1 MSDYE
6 ELRRR
11 HMADATALAP
21 RLIEQL
27 AWSAERLASHRVT
40 RLRELVQVA
49 VERSPWH
56 HKRLG
61 GLNPGALDEAALGEL
76 PVMTKGDLIEHF
88 DDIVTDDRLR
98 LDVVNDHL
106 DGLTTGRNGYLFDRY
121 TAIASSGSTGRRGT
135 FVYDWDGWA
144 TFYLGLFRYLLRAI
158 DTDPKLKSAPVVMA
172 SVAASHPT
180 HATAAFGRTFSGP
193 QLVSRRFPVTMPTE
207 QIVAGL
213 NEAQPTFLQGYA
225 SALHLLTHE
234 AKAGRL
240 RIAPRRI
247 ITGAEPLL
255 PEIRSAL
262 EETWDVHVGSWWG
275 TSEGGATGAPCDLAE
290 THLSEDLLIVEP
302 VDESGRAVA
311 PGKRSAKI
319 YLTNLYNH
327 TLPLI
332 RYEITDEVTV
342 LEEPCPC
349 GSAHRRIADIQG
361 RLDDT
366 FVYQGT
372 PVHPHVFRSRLGQ
385 EHNVVEYQV
394 RQTERGAAVALRC
407 AGPVALELLRN
418 AIVDDLKRLSLPQP
432 DVTITVVDAI
442 DRQCT
447 GKLKRF
453 VPLSSGVLCIR
464 ERSLPE

>member
-1 MSDYE
+1 MGNE
-6 ELRRR
+6 ELRQR
-11 HMADATALAP
+11 HFADAMALAP
-21 RLIEQL
+21 HLIERL
-27 AWSAERLASHRVT
+27 GWSADRLAVHRAE
-40 RLRELVQVA
+40 RLRELVRVA
-49 VERSPWH
+49 IGRSPWH
-56 HKRLG
+56 HKRLA
-61 GLNPGALDEAALGEL
+61 GLNPERLDEAALRQL
-76 PVMTKGDLIEHF
+76 PTMTKGDVMEHF
-88 DDIVTDDRLR
+88 DDIVTDNRLR
-98 LDVVNDHL
+98 LDVVNRHL
-106 DGLTTGRNGYLFDRY
+106 DGMAAGGDEYLFGCY
-121 TAIASSGSTGRRGT
+121 TAIASSGSSGRRGI
-135 FVYDWDGWA
+135 FVYDWEGWA
-144 TFYLGLFRYLLRAI
+144 TFYLGLFRYILRAI
-158 DTDPKLKSAPVVMA
+158 RTDPTLKSAPVVVA

-180 HATAAFGRTFSGP
+180 HATAAMARTFSGP
-193 QLVSRRFPVTMPTE
+193 HLVSRRFPVTMPVDH
-207 QIVAGL
+207 IVAGL
-213 NEAQPTFLQGYA
+213 NEVQPTFLQGYA

-262 EETWDVHVGSWWG
+262 EETWEVRVGAWWG

-302 VDESGRAVA
+302 VDKSGLPVA
-311 PGKRSAKI
+311 PGDQSAKI

-332 RYEITDEVTV
+332 RYEITDEVTI
-342 LEEPCPC
+342 LEKPCPC

-366 FVYQGT
+366 FLYRGL

-394 RQTERGAAVALRC
+394 RQTAQGAAVTLRC
-407 AGPVALELLRN
+407 VGPVELELLRN
-418 AIVDDLKRLSLPQP
+418 AIVDDLKRLGLPQP
-432 DVTITVVDAI
+432 DVSITVVDAL
-442 DRQCT
+442 DRQAG

-453 VPLSSGVLCIR
+453 VPLS
-464 ERSLPE
+464 